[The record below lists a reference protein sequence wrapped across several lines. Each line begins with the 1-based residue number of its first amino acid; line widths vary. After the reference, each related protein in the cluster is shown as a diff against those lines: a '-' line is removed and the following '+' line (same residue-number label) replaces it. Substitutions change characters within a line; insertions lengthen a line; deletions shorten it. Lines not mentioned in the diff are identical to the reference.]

1 MLLFSGLAVHEFM
14 EKFSS
19 NESCFAYLADLK
31 WQNGYQCSH
40 CSHTEFLQGRLACA
54 RRCKKCH
61 YDESPTAGTLFH
73 KLKFEIKKAFW
84 IVYQVISQKQG
95 VSAMQLSRDLALR
108 KNTAWAFK
116 RKVQE
121 MMQSS
126 QHDALTG
133 NIEVDETYLGGY
145 NEGEKGRSLEEKIP
159 VVIALEI
166 RGQQLGRAYAMQI
179 ENCSAG
185 ELGKLFEKHIDNDS
199 LIKTDKWRG
208 YLPLKEAYPN
218 LSQEKSDK
226 NQNFQRMHQHISNG
240 RHPALKS
247 WLRGTHRWCSSKHL
261 QAYLNEFHYRFNRRG
276 FPESMFEKLILR
288 MLNHKSLTYNTL
300 IGYNP

>member
-1 MLLFSGLAVHEFM
+1 MFVFSGMAVHEFM
-14 EKFSS
+14 EKFST
-19 NESCFAYLADLK
+19 NEACYEYLAQLK
-31 WQNGYQCSH
+31 WQNGYFCSH
-40 CSHTEFLQGRLACA
+40 CGHEKYSKGRLPSA
-54 RRCKKCH
+54 RRCSKCS

-73 KLKFEIKKAFW
+73 KLKFEVRKAFW

-95 VSAMQLSRDLALR
+95 VSSMQLSRDLALR

-126 QHDALTG
+126 ENYALTG
-133 NIEVDETYLGGY
+133 NIEVDETYIGGY
-145 NEGEKGRSLEEKIP
+145 DEGEKGRSLEEKTP

-166 RGQQLGRAYAMQI
+166 RGEQLGRAYALQI
-179 ENCSAG
+179 ENCSAQ
-185 ELGKLFEKHIDNDS
+185 ELSKIFDKHIDS
-199 LIKTDKWRG
+199 EAFVKTDKWRG

-226 NQNFQRMHQHISNG
+226 KQNFQRMHQHISN
-240 RHPALKS
+240 LKS
-247 WLRGTHRWCSSKHL
+247 WLRGTHRWCSVKHL
-261 QAYLNEFHYRFNRRG
+261 QAYLNEFHYRFNRRS

-288 MLNHKSLTYNTL
+288 MLNHKPL
-300 IGYNP
+300 IYKELVGYVP

>member
-1 MLLFSGLAVHEFM
+1 MLLFSGIAVHEFM

-19 NESCFAYLADLK
+19 NESCYDYLAQLK
-31 WQNGYQCSH
+31 WQNGYSCRH
-40 CSHTEFLQGRLACA
+40 CAGHRYGKGRLPSS
-54 RRCKKCH
+54 RRCQTCG
-61 YDESPTAGTLFH
+61 YDESATATTLFH

-95 VSAMQLSRDLALR
+95 VSAMQLSRDLDLR

-126 QHDALTG
+126 ENHALTG
-133 NIEVDETYLGGY
+133 NIEVDETYIGGY
-145 NEGEKGRSLEEKIP
+145 DEGEKGRSLEEKTP

-166 RGQQLGRAYAMQI
+166 RGDQLGRAYGLQI
-179 ENCSAG
+179 QNCSAE
-185 ELGKLFEKHIDNDS
+185 ELSKIFDKHITSDC

-208 YLPLKEAYPN
+208 YLPLKESYPH

-226 NQNFQRMHQHISNG
+226 KQNFQRMHQHISN
-240 RHPALKS
+240 LKS

-261 QAYLNEFHYRFNRRG
+261 QAYLDEFHYRFNRRN

-288 MLNHKSLTYNTL
+288 MLDHKPLIYNDL
-300 IGYNP
+300 IGYVP